1 MIFKHTKIHLVA
13 CSAMLLFV
21 TFFAEAACVPIA
33 DGVYVTDNN
42 ASVIGKDGNYANVL
56 ESLKKSDPKW
66 AATTLGFFVA
76 FVKKNDQVIFSRT
89 IGNGLDDQY
98 ETLSIR
104 AESSNSD
111 ACNANGGW
119 TLLTTQYYPD
129 YINFFGK
136 PRGKA
141 RKLSEPVRVNLTLQ
155 PVEVNTL
162 RIIACKSE
170 VQEGGRWRAYNEYDS
185 VDLCTNLK
193 MRKLFNIRPDVIG
206 RKEWRGAF
214 D

>member
-1 MIFKHTKIHLVA
+1 MKFNYEKIHLVA
-13 CSAMLLFV
+13 CSALLLSV
-21 TFFAEAACVPIA
+21 AFFAEAACGPIV

-42 ASVIGKDGNYANVL
+42 ASVIGKDGNHANVF
-56 ESLKKSDPKW
+56 ESLKRSESNW
-66 AATTLGFFVA
+66 AATTLGFSVA
-76 FVKKNDQVIFSRT
+76 LVKNNDQLIFSRT

-104 AESSNSD
+104 AESSNST

-119 TLLTTQYYPD
+119 TLQTTQYYPN

-141 RKLSEPVRVNLTLQ
+141 RKLPEPVRINLTLQ
-155 PVEVNTL
+155 PVEANAL

-170 VQEGGRWRAYNEYDS
+170 VQEGGRWRAYSEYDS

-193 MRKLFNIRPDVIG
+193 LRKLFNIRPDVIG
-206 RKEWRGAF
+206 RKEWKGAF
-214 D
+214 